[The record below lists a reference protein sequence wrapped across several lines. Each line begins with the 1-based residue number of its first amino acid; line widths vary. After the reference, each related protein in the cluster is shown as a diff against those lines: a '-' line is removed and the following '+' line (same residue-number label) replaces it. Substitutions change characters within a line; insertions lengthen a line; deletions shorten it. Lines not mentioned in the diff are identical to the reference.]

1 MCPIDSGQEPST
13 NCLQFLAKAFLERD
27 YEAIQATKVENQPAQ
42 EPVDQTGV
50 KSEPEPQPEPEPEP
64 AVPPPEETKVEVPIK
79 SEPQPATEDTTTTNP
94 PPAAEP
100 SQPNEPEQPVKTEKP
115 DEAPTIPEQQPPAP
129 SEETKLEPGLDDG
142 GGGGVNEFDLHL
154 DFGDDEMGNQ
164 NFLSGSNIGAGVG
177 GGDPSSSVPTGGDAF
192 DMEFEKAEQ
201 PQQHQ
206 QQQPGADGQGG
217 DNTED
222 IMAPGESSFDDLF
235 MGSENFGGEGGDQGL
250 LEGDGLMNL
259 NELDDNW
266 FT

>member
-1 MCPIDSGQEPST
+1 MD
-13 NCLQFLAKAFLERD
+13 
-27 YEAIQATKVENQPAQ
+27 QA
-42 EPVDQTGV
+42 DV
-50 KSEPEPQPEPEPEP
+50 KSEPEPAPEPEPQP
-64 AVPPPEETKVEVPIK
+64 AMQPPEEAEVGVAIK
-79 SEPQPATEDTTTTNP
+79 NELQPTTEDTTTTNP
-94 PPAAEP
+94 PSAAGP
-100 SQPNEPEQPVKTEKP
+100 SQPNEAEQPVKTEKP
-115 DEAPTIPEQQPPAP
+115 DEAPTISEQQPPAP
-129 SEETKLEPGLDDG
+129 SEETKLETGLDDG

-164 NFLSGSNIGAGVG
+164 NFLSGSNIGAGIG
-177 GGDPSSSVPTGGDAF
+177 GGTNEMTADPSSSVPTGGDAF
-192 DMEFEKAEQ
+192 YMDFEKAEQ
-201 PQQHQ
+201 PQQQQ

>member
-1 MCPIDSGQEPST
+1 M
-13 NCLQFLAKAFLERD
+13 
-27 YEAIQATKVENQPAQ
+27 
-42 EPVDQTGV
+42 PVDQTGV
-50 KSEPEPQPEPEPEP
+50 KSEPQPEPEPDP
-64 AVPPPEETKVEVPIK
+64 AVQPPEETQAEVAIK

-100 SQPNEPEQPVKTEKP
+100 SQPNEAEQPVKTEKP
-115 DEAPTIPEQQPPAP
+115 DEAPTISEQQPPAP
-129 SEETKLEPGLDDG
+129 SEETKLESGLDDG

-154 DFGDDEMGNQ
+154 DFGDDGMGNQ
-164 NFLSGSNIGAGVG
+164 NFLSGSNIGAGIG
-177 GGDPSSSVPTGGDAF
+177 GDTNEMTADPSSSVPTGGDAF

-201 PQQHQ
+201 PQQQQ
-206 QQQPGADGQGG
+206 QQQPGTDSQGG

-235 MGSENFGGEGGDQGL
+235 MGTENFGGEGGDQGL